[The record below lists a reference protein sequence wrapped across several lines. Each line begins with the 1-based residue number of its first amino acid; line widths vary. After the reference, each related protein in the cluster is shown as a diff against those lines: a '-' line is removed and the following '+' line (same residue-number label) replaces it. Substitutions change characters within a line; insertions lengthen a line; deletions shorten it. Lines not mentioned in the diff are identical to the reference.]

1 MKNEEIIKQMTLE
14 EKASLMSG
22 RDFWTTKSVE
32 RLGIPSVFLSDGPH
46 GLRKQAAASD
56 HLGLNASLPSTCFP
70 TAVTM
75 ANSWNEENGEKL
87 GKALGEEALALK
99 VNFVLGPGL
108 NIKRNPLCGRCFEYF
123 SEDPYL
129 AGKMA
134 ASYVRGIQS
143 NGVASCVKHFA
154 CNSQETKRMVVD
166 SVLDERTLREIYLTN
181 FEIAVKE
188 GRPHSIMSSYNPI
201 NGEYANENKHLLVD
215 ILRKEWGFDGIVV
228 SDWGG
233 NNDRIK
239 AIEALS
245 SLEMPTTGGETDRDI
260 VKAVKEGK
268 LKEEYLDECVDLFIE
283 TIKQVNKPFEEN
295 KKYEFDKKQHHEIAK
310 ELALDSA
317 VLLKNENNLL
327 PLKNNEK
334 VCIIGDFA
342 DTPRYQGAGS
352 SIVNPT
358 QLDKPLDEIKK
369 YDLNF
374 IGFEKG
380 YSRYG
385 KKSKGLIKKAC
396 KLAKKSDVVILYIG
410 LDEITEAEGLDRTNI
425 SLPQNQLDLIDAL
438 SKLNKKIV
446 CVLACGSV
454 VDLSFDNKVN
464 ALLHIYL
471 SGQAG
476 ASATFDILTGK
487 VSPSGK
493 LSETIPLS
501 YNDYPTKGDFPSKK
515 LTAEYREGIYVGY
528 RFFDKNNIK
537 VRYPFGFGLS
547 YANFIYSDLKV
558 NENGITLKIKNDS
571 DIKAKEVVEMYIG
584 MPDSRIF
591 RANKELKG
599 FKKVELEPHEE
610 KTIMIPFDDKT
621 FRFFNAKSNK
631 FEVEGGNYK
640 IYVGSSVEDIRL
652 FGDIEKEGDMTEVPY
667 KEADLPDYYSGK
679 IVNVDSKEFESL
691 LGRPIPD
698 GSYKFIKKNRI
709 LVNDNT
715 VVADLK
721 YARGWTGRAF
731 SGAIRFATWFLRK
744 IGQRTLSNTLIMGVW
759 NLPLR
764 GLSRLT
770 GGALS
775 YTQLN
780 GLITMFNGHFFKG
793 LHQFNKASKAR
804 RKLEKELKKQK

>member
-327 PLKNNEK
+327 PLKNNKK

-410 LDEITEAEGLDRTNI
+410 PDEITEAEGLDRTNI

-528 RFFDKNNIK
+528 RFFDKNSIK

-558 NENGITLKIKNDS
+558 SENGITLKVKNDS

-621 FRFFNAKSNK
+621 FRFFNVKSNK

-652 FGDIEKEGDMTEVPY
+652 FGDIEKEGNMTEVPY

-698 GSYKFIKKNRI
+698 GSYKFINKNRI
-709 LVNDNT
+709 LVHDNT

-731 SGAIRFATWFLRK
+731 SGAICFATWFLRK
-744 IGQRTLSNTLIMGVW
+744 IGQRALSNTLIMGVW

-793 LHQFNKASKAR
+793 LHQFNQASKAR
-804 RKLEKELKKQK
+804 RKFEKEQKKQK